1 MVSSSTVEPLHDAH
15 TFIDASS
22 ARSGFQGKK
31 PGTLLLTD
39 DEKKKTIAILE
50 TEYLESKLRLWCN
63 GHVGY
68 ARLKNRPIGY
78 MRVDAFSGY
87 ATGGGF
93 DEYASALDAALDEIM
108 RDVQELS
115 GLIIDVRLNV
125 GGSDPLG
132 IRIASRLTGTPYVAF
147 VKRARNDPGE
157 ENKWTAA
164 QSTTVG
170 VAAGQRFLKPV
181 VELIGSD
188 TVSAGETFTMA
199 LMGRRPQITRIG
211 ANTQGVYADVLV
223 RHLPNGWRFGLPNEV
238 FLTEHGKHYEAAGVP
253 PDIPM
258 AVFPKADLAS
268 GRDSVLER
276 AIEVLSA
283 PKR

>member
-1 MVSSSTVEPLHDAH
+1 LAGYEGRGVSANAGGGPVIDRAVYKHEHAGQQVTNFDVFAATFGAHHGFLKHRGVDWRAVVRANRSRITATTTPSELLDVFKAMIEPLHDAH

-22 ARSGFQGKK
+22 VRSGFQGKK

-50 TEYLESKLRLWCN
+50 TEYLESRLRLWCN

-108 RDVQELS
+108 REVQELS
-115 GLIIDVRLNV
+115 GLIIDVQLNV

-132 IRIASRLTGTPYVAF
+132 IRIASRLTDTPYVAF
-147 VKRARNDPGE
+147 VKRARNDPSE
-157 ENKWTAA
+157 ENK
-164 QSTTVG
+164 
-170 VAAGQRFLKPV
+170 
-181 VELIGSD
+181 
-188 TVSAGETFTMA
+188 
-199 LMGRRPQITRIG
+199 
-211 ANTQGVYADVLV
+211 
-223 RHLPNGWRFGLPNEV
+223 
-238 FLTEHGKHYEAAGVP
+238 
-253 PDIPM
+253 
-258 AVFPKADLAS
+258 
-268 GRDSVLER
+268 
-276 AIEVLSA
+276 
-283 PKR
+283 